1 MGIGGEYSAINSAID
16 EMMPARYRG
25 RTDVWINGTY
35 WLGAVIGT
43 LATFLILSSMRTYIG
58 WRVTF
63 LVGPTL
69 AIVIL
74 VVRRNLP
81 ESPRWLIT
89 HGREREA
96 EEAIRRI
103 EEAAL
108 RDRQHLDPVPES
120 AAIAIVPEKGTDT

>member
-58 WRVTF
+58 WRIAF
-63 LVGPTL
+63 LAGPPL

-74 VVRRNLP
+74 LVPRNLP
-81 ESPRWLIT
+81 ASPPVLLT
-89 HGREREA
+89 HRRPPAAQG
-96 EEAIRRI
+96 AIKRL
-103 EEAAL
+103 EAAPL
-108 RDRQHLDPVPES
+108 PPRQPPHP
-120 AAIAIVPEKGTDT
+120 